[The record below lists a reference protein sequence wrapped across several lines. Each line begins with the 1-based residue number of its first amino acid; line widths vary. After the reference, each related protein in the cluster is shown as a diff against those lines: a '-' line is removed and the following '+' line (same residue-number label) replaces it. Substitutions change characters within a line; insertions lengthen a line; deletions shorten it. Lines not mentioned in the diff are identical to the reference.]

1 MGKHEYLGTFYQEP
15 KLGASPWM
23 RYFKLREVSFPAL
36 MPRWS
41 GPGQLGKIGKI
52 LRTDIC
58 KDNFIKLRLMWCY
71 LHNMARLQ
79 IISLQHLFKVKLKQL
94 CPCRQGVTKIFI
106 TIIWFWVVRG
116 WWIVWRLC
124 NIGLIANVSVLYND
138 NLFFAGTEPNQFML
152 NIMWQDRVHE
162 F

>member
-1 MGKHEYLGTFYQEP
+1 MIVEIQTSRRFVSSSNAYCLAGLGLDGSGKLAKFCN
-15 KLGASPWM
+15 
-23 RYFKLREVSFPAL
+23 
-36 MPRWS
+36 
-41 GPGQLGKIGKI
+41 I

-94 CPCRQGVTKIFI
+94 CPCRLGVAKIFI

-124 NIGLIANVSVLYND
+124 NIGLIANVSVLYKD